1 MLQLFYIFD
10 NWLYLHL
17 NSLLNMNQG
26 VLPPPHFFAKIENKL
41 NKKT

>member
-26 VLPPPHFFAKIENKL
+26 VPPPHFFAEIENKL

>member
-26 VLPPPHFFAKIENKL
+26 VPPPPHFFAKIENKL